1 MSAAERTRVE
11 QMTDKALW
19 DAVEAKLSD
28 ALDSTHQPGR
38 RHRTEA
44 HLRYLVMLLREA
56 RERGGQGRLFH

>member
-1 MSAAERTRVE
+1 
-11 QMTDKALW
+11 MTDKALW